1 MWLSWRYRLY
11 LAFTHNVV
19 PGLERA
25 IAGTALVASG
35 MAIVVSASASWA
47 GLHFAS
53 AAFAFGYVG
62 ADSGVKSEF
71 RFQCLGMHASGTWR
85 LRSACGE
92 RGARHDVGL
101 LIGSAGLALAA

>member
-1 MWLSWRYRLY
+1 MRLAEQAAGAASSACGQPQR
-11 LAFTHNVV
+11 LRSMQ
-19 PGLERA
+19 RA
-25 IAGTALVASG
+25 SRA
-35 MAIVVSASASWA
+35 
-47 GLHFAS
+47 
-53 AAFAFGYVG
+53 VG
-62 ADSGVKSEF
+62 VDSGVKSEF